1 MGKMPSG
8 ILGPLLGSIGN
19 VTSYVL
25 NGQNITSIKTE
36 KSPVSVKISLPISSA

>member
-8 ILGPLLGSIGN
+8 ILGPVLGSIGN

-25 NGQNITSIKTE
+25 NGHNITRIKNR
-36 KSPVSVKISLPISSA
+36 KITRFSENQLANQQR